1 MRAMKRRH
9 FFRQAAGLALLP
21 LAGTL
26 LGGCEKDPNS
36 GPVDVKWDR
45 QVCERCS
52 MILSD
57 TRYAAQIRD
66 PQGTVH
72 YYDDFGCAIFDLRKQ
87 GWDEAKIEFWV
98 TDYKTG
104 RWTSAYKARY
114 VPERTT
120 PMGYGLGATTVPNP
134 KDMGYADAKA
144 AILIRDK

>member
-66 PQGTVH
+66 PDLIYPGQ
-72 YYDDFGCAIFDLRKQ
+72 IFD
-87 GWDEAKIEFWV
+87 
-98 TDYKTG
+98 
-104 RWTSAYKARY
+104 
-114 VPERTT
+114 VPESEASESEENEEETQQ
-120 PMGYGLGATTVPNP
+120 
-134 KDMGYADAKA
+134 
-144 AILIRDK
+144 